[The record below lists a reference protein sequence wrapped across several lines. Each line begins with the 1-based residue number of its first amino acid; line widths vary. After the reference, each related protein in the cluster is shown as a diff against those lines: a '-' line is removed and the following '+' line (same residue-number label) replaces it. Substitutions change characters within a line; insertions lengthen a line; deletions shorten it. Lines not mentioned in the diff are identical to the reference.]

1 MPQQAYDVSVHID
14 MPRSPPN
21 LQMGNFMVDLLM
33 LSPTYK
39 PVASSSQTDA
49 FDIRRWIPAETIL
62 FSSRRPAI
70 LTYHSDVVRIGK
82 QIAGLPSYLMGWRHE
97 TERLEVLMAEGVAF
111 EKGWANMPSKIY
123 LDLQSKGHDIQVYAV
138 KLILRARFSGIRWLM
153 YNHRILAF
161 IIFTGAFWVAEMFFA
176 VLALVVMQSAL
187 STGEEDKAKIEED
200 KYDDSVSRIKSEEDE
215 DDLDLDDLDLS
226 DTPRSFPTYGRQ
238 APLRYVPKIKS
249 EDDSEKMVSD
259 EVRTYSK
266 AAEADDE
273 SEEFVDIRNATGGGR
288 SDSGLGTSY
297 SESGAQG
304 SVQRRKSK
312 SRMGAL

>member
-1 MPQQAYDVSVHID
+1 
-14 MPRSPPN
+14 
-21 LQMGNFMVDLLM
+21 
-33 LSPTYK
+33 
-39 PVASSSQTDA
+39 
-49 FDIRRWIPAETIL
+49 
-62 FSSRRPAI
+62 
-70 LTYHSDVVRIGK
+70 
-82 QIAGLPSYLMGWRHE
+82 
-97 TERLEVLMAEGVAF
+97 MAEGVSF

-123 LDLQSKGHDIQVYAV
+123 LDLQTRGHDIQVYAV

-161 IIFTGAFWVAEMFFA
+161 IVFTGAFWVAEMFFA

-187 STGEEDKAKIEED
+187 STGEDSKAKIEED
-200 KYDDSVSRIKSEEDE
+200 KYDGSVSRIKSEKGE

-238 APLRYVPKIKS
+238 APLHYVSKIKP
-249 EDDSEKMVSD
+249 EDDSDEMLSD
-259 EVRTYSK
+259 EVRTHPK

-273 SEEFVDIRNATGGGR
+273 SEEVMDIRSAIGAGR

-297 SESGAQG
+297 SESGAQR

-312 SRMGAL
+312 SRTGAL